1 MQKDVH
7 SKDQKSLES
16 FIRKIQQ
23 LAEKYLLEKTVT
35 YQKRYSTS
43 KDKEETTMR
52 WQDRH
57 TCNII
62 ESHISWVSK
71 PKTEELYQRSSP
83 TREF

>member
-52 WQDRH
+52 WVRGVYSQYNQVPH
-57 TCNII
+57 TPGLATHKLENNYI
-62 ESHISWVSK
+62 
-71 PKTEELYQRSSP
+71 TEVLP
-83 TREF
+83 